1 MSTKTGVILRL
12 VVVLVS
18 ATLLGSCGEA
28 AKPAPLGGVSGTVVV
43 GQLVMP
49 LQRPAAFGMGG
60 LLFPNNPIPHAVV
73 MVRADSGMAAGKVI
87 AELRASDHG
96 DFKKALPP
104 GRYCVWA
111 KGCPQM
117 ATPIEV
123 ESGQSTSVRV
133 EKIVIP

>member
-49 LQRPAAFGMGG
+49 LRRPAAFGMGG

-73 MVRADSGMAAGKVI
+73 MVRADSGMAAGKVV

-104 GRYCVWA
+104 RPLLRLGKGLSADGDAYRSRVWTVHE
-111 KGCPQM
+111 C
-117 ATPIEV
+117 
-123 ESGQSTSVRV
+123 ES
-133 EKIVIP
+133 